1 MKTYTNKF
9 HNKHTYLY
17 IENSEISTI
26 NDFDHLLDKY
36 KKPLQIGVDSDN
48 DNLIDLLEKNDFILK
63 RKCYEVEATKAD
75 LKYPLEKADIF
86 QCHYG
91 SYEYKKCCQILYDYY
106 ALVHYDVSPLTASFA
121 EFVNII
127 PKDSL
132 YIKEDGII
140 TTCAFVEENE
150 IAYLATSKS
159 DSKTRRVFLSALLT
173 FLFEKYQ
180 YIFFEADDTDYFAI
194 ELKDIFDI
202 NIKSSYDTYIK
213 YYKKHETN
221 KFS

>member
-9 HNKHTYLY
+9 HNKHTYLN

-63 RKCYEVEATKAD
+63 RKCYEVEATKD
-75 LKYPLEKADIF
+75 NLKYTLENADIF
-86 QCHYG
+86 QCQYG
-91 SYEYKKCCQILYDYY
+91 SLEYKKCCQILYDYY
-106 ALVHYDVSPLTASFA
+106 ALVHYDISPLTASFDV
-121 EFVNII
+121 FVSTL
-127 PKDSL
+127 PKDAL
-132 YIKEDGII
+132 YIKRDGEI
-140 TTCAFVEENE
+140 TICAFVEENE

-159 DSKTRRVFLSALLT
+159 DSKSQRAFLSALLT
-173 FLFEKYQ
+173 FLFDKYDK
-180 YIFFEADDTDYFAI
+180 IFFEADDTDYLAT

-202 NIKSSYDTYIK
+202 DIKSSYDTYIK

>member
-9 HNKHTYLY
+9 HNKHTYLN

-26 NDFDHLLDKY
+26 NDFDHLLDEY
-36 KKPLQIGVDSDN
+36 KKPLQIGVDSN
-48 DNLIDLLEKNDFILK
+48 NYKLIDLLVKNDFILK
-63 RKCYEVEATKAD
+63 RKCYEVEVTKAD

-159 DSKTRRVFLSALLT
+159 DSKTMRVFLSALLT
-173 FLFEKYQ
+173 FLFDKYQ
-180 YIFFEADDTDYFAI
+180 YIFFESDDTDYFAT

-213 YYKKHETN
+213 YYKKHETS